1 MGRGKTAKLRV
12 ALSGCLLVFGVAS
25 TSVHAGSVIDSG
37 FCLKK
42 VGRACERRV
51 PFQATLSMKDL
62 PVDNQGRRILYFFSV
77 LDIEAGEALLH
88 VWERAGEGYSSA
100 TAKPKIFIS
109 DSMLEN
115 IRTLHADLESKIRG
129 FSIKTGK
136 NLFAVPFI
144 SRVGSAKYTAY
155 SYRVVAGPG
164 AIAAR
169 VLDADGKPAAGS
181 KLMEVKIVP

>member
-1 MGRGKTAKLRV
+1 MRRKKTTKLRV
-12 ALSGCLLVFGVAS
+12 VLSACLLASGVAS
-25 TSVHAGSVIDSG
+25 TSVHAGSVVDSG

-42 VGRACERRV
+42 AGRVCERRV
-51 PFQATLSMKDL
+51 PHQATLSMKDL
-62 PVDNQGRRILYFFSV
+62 PVDDQGRRTLYFFSV
-77 LDIEAGEALLH
+77 LDIEAGEAILH
-88 VWERAGEGYSSA
+88 VWERTGERYAA
-100 TAKPKIFIS
+100 TSKPRMFIS
-109 DSMLEN
+109 NSMIEDLRN
-115 IRTLHADLESKIRG
+115 LHADLESKIQG

-136 NLFAVPFI
+136 NVFVVPFI

-164 AIAAR
+164 AFAAR